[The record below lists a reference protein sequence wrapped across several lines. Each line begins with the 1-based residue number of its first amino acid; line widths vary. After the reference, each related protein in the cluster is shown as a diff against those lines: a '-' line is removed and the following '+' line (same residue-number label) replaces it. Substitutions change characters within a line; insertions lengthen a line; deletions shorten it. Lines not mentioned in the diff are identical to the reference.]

1 MAFEKIK
8 FAMKTWKDA
17 VSGGTPISAAELNR
31 IEKGISDCAKQT
43 NELGDS
49 VCQLDSDGST
59 TECTVKLSS
68 GKEIIITAKNKLGQC
83 VSLNCY
89 ANEIVIYDEVKK
101 ARIGTYAKT
110 S

>member
-1 MAFEKIK
+1 MERRRLRPYVQKHGLEPRHRRDGHK
-8 FAMKTWKDA
+8 RR
-17 VSGGTPISAAELNR
+17 VLGSPINWL
-31 IEKGISDCAKQT
+31 
-43 NELGDS
+43 S

-89 ANEIVIYDEVKK
+89 ANEIVVYDEVNKE
-101 ARIGTYAKT
+101 RIGTYVKT
-110 S
+110 K

>member
-1 MAFEKIK
+1 MQVGRKI
-8 FAMKTWKDA
+8 
-17 VSGGTPISAAELNR
+17 EH
-31 IEKGISDCAKQT
+31 
-43 NELGDS
+43 S

-101 ARIGTYAKT
+101 ARIGTYVKT

>member
-1 MAFEKIK
+1 MLGQVIR
-8 FAMKTWKDA
+8 TRLLW
-17 VSGGTPISAAELNR
+17 S
-31 IEKGISDCAKQT
+31 
-43 NELGDS
+43 GDS

-89 ANEIVIYDEVKK
+89 ANEIVVYDEVKK
-101 ARIGTYAKT
+101 TRIGTYVKT

>member
-1 MAFEKIK
+1 MANLVT
-8 FAMKTWKDA
+8 FAKKLWKDK
-17 VSGGTPISAAELNR
+17 VGGHTPITAAELNR
-31 IEKGISDCAKQT
+31 IESGVNDCANRINK
-43 NELGDS
+43 LGNS

-89 ANEIVIYDEVKK
+89 ASEIVIYDEVKK
-101 ARIGTYAKT
+101 ERIGTYVKT